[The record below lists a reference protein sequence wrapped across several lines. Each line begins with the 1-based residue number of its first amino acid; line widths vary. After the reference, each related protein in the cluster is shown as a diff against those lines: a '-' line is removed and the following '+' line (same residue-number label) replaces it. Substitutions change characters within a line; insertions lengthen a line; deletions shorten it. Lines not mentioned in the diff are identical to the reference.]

1 MYQQSCTINQK
12 KKPRTARSLLQTE
25 KESHNRNGALDML
38 NTEKL
43 NMWNSKHDFSNTF
56 F

>member
-1 MYQQSCTINQK
+1 MQQQSCTINQE
-12 KKPRTARSLLQTE
+12 KKPRTASLLQTE
-25 KESHNRNGALDML
+25 KESHNRNGPLDML

-43 NMWNSKHDFSNTF
+43 NMRNSKHDFSNNF